1 MEKKKN
7 KLYVLVDKS
16 LRPVYGYVPGGHAG
30 AQWLLEHP
38 CQTWDNQYLIY
49 LSADVRKW
57 KMRLNAL
64 DIDYSEFN
72 EPDLDNKTTALAVHG
87 HDHVF
92 SSLRTVTED

>member
-1 MEKKKN
+1 
-7 KLYVLVDKS
+7 
-16 LRPVYGYVPGGHAG
+16 
-30 AQWLLEHP
+30 
-38 CQTWDNQYLIY
+38 
-49 LSADVRKW
+49 
-57 KMRLNAL
+57 MRLNAL